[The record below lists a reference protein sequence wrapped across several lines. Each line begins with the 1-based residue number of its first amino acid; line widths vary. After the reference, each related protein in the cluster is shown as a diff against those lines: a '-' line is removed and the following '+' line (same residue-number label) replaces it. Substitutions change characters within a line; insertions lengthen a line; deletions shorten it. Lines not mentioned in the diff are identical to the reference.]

1 MIKKSTYTRAY
12 EACEAFFA
20 ETGQMPTIDAIR
32 PIIGVNSPSTI
43 SSAIKAWKNALSQ
56 TIKKDQGILPG
67 VPASLTETV
76 NALWQQALAEA
87 RQVFNDRYDEL
98 QAQQTA
104 LATKEAVLNEESA
117 RIHQLLH
124 LSEQKYQDEIAY
136 LKKESA
142 RLTADSVILTEQ
154 AERYRALATEVEK
167 DNAVLKETIKQEQDK
182 VQRLEIQ
189 YDKEHDWALMRI
201 EEEKDRHRQQ
211 TQHEMIRLQAETTR
225 SKQDLNLL
233 QAKCD
238 MMSRQQDL
246 SRNSISELER
256 SLSDEKLK
264 MAELTL
270 NEAKLQKELN
280 AKNERIRTLLN
291 KANKKYRLSHLH
303 YYAFFR
309 KNHYI

>member
-1 MIKKSTYTRAY
+1 MVKPVNSICMDTPLKISTYMRAY

-20 ETGQMPTIDAIR
+20 KTGQMPTIDAIK
-32 PIIGVNSPSTI
+32 PLIGVNSPSTI

-56 TIKKDQGILPG
+56 TVKKDQGVLPG
-67 VPASLTETV
+67 VPTSLTDTV
-76 NALWQQALAEA
+76 NALWQHALTEA
-87 RQVFNDRYDEL
+87 RQVFNERYDEL
-98 QAQQTA
+98 QAQQAA
-104 LATKEAVLNEESA
+104 LVAQEAILNEESA
-117 RIHQLLH
+117 RIHQLLY

-154 AERYRALATEVEK
+154 AERYRAIAIETEK

-201 EEEKDRHRQQ
+201 EEEKDSHRQQ
-211 TQHEMIRLQAETTR
+211 TQQEMLRLQAETTR
-225 SKQDLNLL
+225 SKQAVDLM
-233 QAKCD
+233 QAKFD
-238 MMSRQQDL
+238 MMSRQQEVNRD
-246 SRNSISELER
+246 RISELER

-264 MAELTL
+264 MAKLTL

-280 AKNERIRTLLN
+280 AKNERIRILLN
-291 KANKKYRLSHLH
+291 KTNKK
-303 YYAFFR
+303 
-309 KNHYI
+309 